1 MYYSSGNYEAFAR
14 PKKPAGIDHKSAYIV
29 GTGLAALSAACYLVR
44 DAQMPGSHVHI
55 FEKDSVAGG
64 ACDGAN
70 VPGVGYV
77 MRGGREMDNHF
88 EVMWDLFRS
97 IPSIED
103 PSVSVLDEYYWLNKE
118 DPNYSLCR
126 ATHEQGKDAGTDG
139 KFGLSDKAAM
149 EIMQLFFT
157 PDEELY
163 DRPITDFF
171 DDEVLKSNFWMY
183 WRTMFAF
190 ENWHSALEMKLYI
203 KRYIHHIAGL
213 PDFSAL
219 RFTRY
224 NQYESMIL
232 PMVTYLEKAGVQFHL
247 NTKVENVEFEIGGAN
262 GQELGPEHA
271 VTGTGQD
278 TIQRIQQAGFARNPH
293 STPTKK
299 VARRIVLSHGSVT
312 SSIDLTEDDL
322 VFITNG
328 GCVENSTIGAQD
340 KPAAWDPELR
350 PGGGWDMWRKIA
362 AQDPSFGHPDTFCGD
377 PQKTKWM
384 SATVTTLD
392 AEIPP
397 YIEKVCKRDPFSGH
411 VVTGGIVTCTD
422 SSWLLSWT
430 LNRQQQFREQSASEL
445 CVWVYGLF
453 PDKPGDFVKKPMCNC
468 TGEEI
473 CQEWLYHLGV
483 PAEKIAGL
491 AHDHA
496 NTVPAMM
503 PYITAFFMP
512 RAAGDRPDVVP
523 DGAVNFAFLGQF
535 AETPRDTIF
544 TTEYSMR
551 TGMEAVYTLCDVDR
565 GVPEVWGSTF
575 DVRDLLMSSVK
586 LRDGAPITSMHLN
599 PIEKIAL
606 KEVLKQVRGTDIER
620 ILKLYGAIE

>member
-14 PKKPAGIDHKSAYIV
+14 PKKPEGIEHKSAYIV

-44 DAQMPGSHVHI
+44 DAQMPGSNIHI
-55 FEKDSVAGG
+55 LEKDPIAGG
-64 ACDGAN
+64 ACDGADI
-70 VPGVGYV
+70 PGTGYV

-88 EVMWDLFRS
+88 EVMWDLLRS

-103 PSVSVLDEYYWLNKE
+103 PSISVLDEYYWLNKE

-126 ATHEQGKDAGTDG
+126 ATENRGQDAHTDG

-149 EIMQLFFT
+149 QIMKLFFT
-157 PDEELY
+157 PNEELY

-171 DDEVLKSNFWMY
+171 DDEVLDSNFWLY

-203 KRYIHHIAGL
+203 KRFIHHIAGL
-213 PDFSAL
+213 PNFSAL

-232 PMVTYLEKAGVQFHL
+232 PMQEYLQKAGVQFHF
-247 NTKVENVEFEIGGAN
+247 NTKVEDVQFTIGT
-262 GQELGPEHA
+262 EEGPVRA

-278 TIQRIQQAGFARNPH
+278 TIQRIQQAQFPRNPH
-293 STPTKK
+293 SSPVKK
-299 VARRIVLSHGSVT
+299 TASRITV
-312 SSIDLTEDDL
+312 SSNGEQTNIDLTEDDL
-322 VFITNG
+322 LFITNG
-328 GCVENSTIGAQD
+328 GCVESSTIGSQTKA
-340 KPAAWDPELR
+340 AAWDPQIE
-350 PGGGWDMWRKIA
+350 PGNGWDLWRRIA
-362 AQDPSFGHPDTFCGD
+362 KQDPSFGHPDTFCGQ
-377 PQKTKWM
+377 PQKSKWM

-392 AEIPP
+392 GEIPP
-397 YIEKVCKRDPFSGH
+397 YIEEICKRDPFTGH
-411 VVTGGIVTCTD
+411 TVTGGIVSCRD
-422 SSWLLSWT
+422 SSWLMSWT
-430 LNRQQQFREQSASEL
+430 LNRQQQFRDQPSNQL
-445 CVWVYGLF
+445 CVWVYSLF
-453 PDKPGDFVKKPMCNC
+453 PDNEGDFVKKPMTKC

-473 CQEWLYHLGV
+473 CQEWLWHMGV
-483 PAEKIAGL
+483 PEEQIADL
-491 AHDHA
+491 AKNHA
-496 NTVPAMM
+496 NTVPVMM

-565 GVPEVWGSTF
+565 GVPEVWGSTY

-586 LRDGAPITSMHLN
+586 LRDGKPITEMDM
-599 PIEKIAL
+599 PFIEKSAL
-606 KEVLKQVRGTDIER
+606 GLMLKKVDKTDLGK
-620 ILKLYGAIE
+620 ILREYGAVQ